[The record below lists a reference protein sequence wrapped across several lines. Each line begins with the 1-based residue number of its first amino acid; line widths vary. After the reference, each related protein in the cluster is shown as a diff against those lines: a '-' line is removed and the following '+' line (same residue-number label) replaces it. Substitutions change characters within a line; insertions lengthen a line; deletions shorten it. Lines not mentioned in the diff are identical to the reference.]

1 MSRPAISK
9 LLSHAA
15 RRRCPCCG
23 RGRLFDGFFSLK
35 HRCETCDY
43 DFDASEGSTWF
54 FMYMTSGGVIGVCFL
69 ILFFWRPARE
79 EMVFASSV
87 MIGAAAVLLLGSL
100 PWRKAVAI
108 ALDYWIEPRVRDKA
122 ND

>member
-1 MSRPAISK
+1 
-9 LLSHAA
+9 
-15 RRRCPCCG
+15 
-23 RGRLFDGFFSLK
+23 
-35 HRCETCDY
+35 
-43 DFDASEGSTWF
+43 
-54 FMYMTSGGVIGVCFL
+54 MYMTSGGVIGVCFL

-122 ND
+122 NE